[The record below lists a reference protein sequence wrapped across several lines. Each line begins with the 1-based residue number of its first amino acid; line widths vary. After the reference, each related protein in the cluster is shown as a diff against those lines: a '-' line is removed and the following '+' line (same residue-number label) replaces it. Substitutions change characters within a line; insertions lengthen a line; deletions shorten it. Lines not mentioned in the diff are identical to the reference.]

1 MARGTE
7 ATTDLGVLARPRIE
21 RRAGPLGL
29 FPALTL
35 CLLLGP
41 LAAGLLGTLL
51 PALGYLPVLGGHS
64 PSLEPWRALLATPGV
79 GEGVRLSLTVG
90 LASTALSLGLVA
102 LFCAAWHGTRWFRW
116 LSRLLSPLLAVPHV
130 TVAFGLAFLLTPSGW
145 LLRLVAPLT
154 GFEHPPDWLIVHDS
168 WGLSLVF
175 GLVLKEAPF
184 LFLITLAA
192 LNQSNATALRQLAAS
207 LGYGPTVGWLKA
219 VFPQIYPQ
227 LRLPVFAVLAYSC
240 ASVEMALVLGPTTPP
255 PLAVQLLRWFNAPDL
270 SLRFMASAGA
280 ILQLTVVVLAMLI
293 WCALERLVR
302 DLGRRWIR
310 RGGRGRG
317 DRWLRWISL
326 VALASCFALTFAGLL
341 AMGLWSV
348 AGLWRYPDIFPAT
361 FSLRQWLR
369 HADDI
374 LLPLWHTLSVGLAA
388 AALALL
394 LVLGCLEHEAR
405 VGRRPTVRAL
415 WLLYLPLLVPQIAFL
430 FGAQVLLVGVDL
442 DGSWIALL
450 WAHLLFVLPYVF
462 LSLAD
467 PYRAFDERYAR
478 SARCLG
484 ASANGVFWRVRL
496 PMLLRPVLVALAVG
510 FAVSVA
516 QYLPTL
522 FAGAGRYATLTTEA
536 VALSAGSN
544 RRIMG
549 VYAMLQMSLP
559 FAAFALAQGLPA
571 LLFRQRRGLQ
581 VGR

>member
-7 ATTDLGVLARPRIE
+7 SAASLQVGSDARA
-21 RRAGPLGL
+21 RRGPLGL

-35 CLLLGP
+35 GLLLGP

-51 PALGYLPVLGGHS
+51 PAFGYLPALGGEA
-64 PSLEPWRALLATPGV
+64 LGLAPWRTLFATPGV

-90 LASTALSLGLVA
+90 LGSTLLSLGLVA
-102 LFCAAWHGTRWFRW
+102 VFCAAWHGTRWFRW

-145 LLRLVAPLT
+145 LLRLLAPLT
-154 GFEHPPDWLIVHDS
+154 GFQRPPDWLIVHDS
-168 WGLSLVF
+168 WGLSLML

-184 LFLITLAA
+184 LFLMTLAA

-207 LGYGPTVGWLKA
+207 LGYGRTSGWLKA
-219 VFPQIYPQ
+219 VFPQLYPQ

-240 ASVEMALVLGPTTPP
+240 ASVEMALVLGPTTPA
-255 PLAVQLLRWFNAPDL
+255 PLSVQLLRWFNEPDL
-270 SLRFMASAGA
+270 ALRFMASAGA
-280 ILQLTVVVLAMLI
+280 MLQLGVVALAMLI
-293 WCALERLVR
+293 WCGLERLGR
-302 DLGRRWIR
+302 DLGRHWIR
-310 RGGRGRG
+310 WGGRGLRDG
-317 DRWLRWISL
+317 WLRGLSL
-326 VALASCFALTFAGLL
+326 GALGGCFTLTLGSLL
-341 AMGLWSV
+341 AMALWSV
-348 AGLWRYPDIFPAT
+348 ARLWRYPDVLPAS
-361 FSLRQWLR
+361 FSLEQWLR
-369 HADDI
+369 HTDDI
-374 LLPLWHTLSVGLAA
+374 LLPLWNTLSVGLAA
-388 AALALL
+388 SIVALV
-394 LVLGCLEHEAR
+394 LVLGCLEHEVRA
-405 VGRRPTVRAL
+405 GRRPTVRAL
-415 WLLYLPLLVPQIAFL
+415 WLLYLPLLIPQIAFL
-430 FGAQVLLVGVDL
+430 FGIQVLLVGVGL
-442 DGSWIALL
+442 DGRWVALL
-450 WAHLLFVLPYVF
+450 WSHLLFVLPYVF

-522 FAGAGRYATLTTEA
+522 FAGGGRFPTLTTEA

-549 VYAMLQMSLP
+549 VYAVLQMGLP
-559 FAAFALAQGLPA
+559 FIAFALAQGLPA
-571 LLFRQRRGLQ
+571 MLFRHRRGLQ